1 MAEVDLHRG
10 SPAPDRSVCA
20 WRYTKLEYG
29 SHTLEIAVTGERGCA
44 VNVVEIR
51 PLQPQVLLEVP
62 AAGRRVRLQDFGTV
76 GAAGAE
82 YRSWLEVRN
91 VKAVPFSRENPGRSW
106 RPRTG
111 SMG

>member
-1 MAEVDLHRG
+1 M
-10 SPAPDRSVCA
+10 SS
-20 WRYTKLEYG
+20 WRHTTLAYG
-29 SHTLEIAVTGERGCA
+29 RHTLEIAVTGDRRSAARGCA

-76 GAAGAE
+76 GADGAE